1 MMQKA
6 VSRLVVVVEVVCKDG
21 RPAGAC
27 LDLTEIGR
35 KVFFMAKKT
44 SFTCE
49 VVVHSVPM
57 IVDANSGARTY
68 IGQFLHL
75 CFIFFKFVYVN
86 CQESNQP
93 IKQNFQINIFDYEGH
108 NP

>member
-57 IVDANSGARTY
+57 IVALITMDANSGARTY

-75 CFIFFKFVYVN
+75 CFIF
-86 CQESNQP
+86 
-93 IKQNFQINIFDYEGH
+93 IF
-108 NP
+108 